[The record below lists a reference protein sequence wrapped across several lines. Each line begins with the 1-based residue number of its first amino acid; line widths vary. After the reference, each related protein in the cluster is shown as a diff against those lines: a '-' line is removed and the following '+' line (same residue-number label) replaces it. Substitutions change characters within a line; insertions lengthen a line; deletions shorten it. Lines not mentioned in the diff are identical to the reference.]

1 MKKLDI
7 AGVKCE
13 SEGRNMRVTID
24 GDIDHHSAKYIREQ
38 IDTAIFYCRP
48 LEVVMDLSKV
58 SFMDSSGLGLILGR
72 FTRIREIGGRLK
84 LLDPTP
90 QTVKIL
96 ELAGV
101 GQLIAIEYSEQ
112 KDEVSLPSPQK
123 SNPNR

>member
-1 MKKLDI
+1 MDI

-72 FTRIREIGGRLK
+72 FTRIREIGGHLK

-101 GQLIAIEYSEQ
+101 GQLIAIEYSHP
-112 KDEVSLPSPQK
+112 KDEPMPLSSQK

>member
-1 MKKLDI
+1 
-7 AGVKCE
+7 
-13 SEGRNMRVTID
+13 MRVTID

-48 LEVVMDLSKV
+48 SEVVMDLSKV

-72 FTRIREIGGRLK
+72 FTRIREIGGHLK

-101 GQLIAIEYSEQ
+101 GQLIAIEYSDP
-112 KDEVSLPSPQK
+112 KDGVSLPASQK
-123 SNPNR
+123 SEPNR

>member
-1 MKKLDI
+1 MEI

-48 LEVVMDLSKV
+48 SEVVMDLSKV
-58 SFMDSSGLGLILGR
+58 SFMDSSGLGLILAR
-72 FTRIREIGGRLK
+72 FTRIREIGGHLK

-101 GQLIAIEYSEQ
+101 GQLIAIEYSDQ
-112 KDEVSLPSPQK
+112 KDEPMPLSSPK

>member
-1 MKKLDI
+1 MDI

-101 GQLIAIEYSEQ
+101 GQLIVIEYSEQ
-112 KDEVSLPSPQK
+112 KDGASLSSPQK
-123 SNPNR
+123 AKSNR